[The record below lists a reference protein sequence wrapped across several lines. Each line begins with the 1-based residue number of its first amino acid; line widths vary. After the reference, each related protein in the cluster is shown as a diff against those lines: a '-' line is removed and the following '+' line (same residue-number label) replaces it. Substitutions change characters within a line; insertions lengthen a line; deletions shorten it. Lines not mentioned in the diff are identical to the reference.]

1 METEKKDMGRNEMD
15 AEKFGSFVTAL
26 RRERGLTQKQLA
38 ERLYVSNKAV
48 SKWETGQGMPDISLL
63 EPLAEI
69 LEVSVSELLRG
80 KRETPDWTEEE
91 KLTDAELCK
100 LLKEPPETSVKEKE
114 ELKQARKRRAK
125 WYFLG
130 LGLSAAEISL
140 LFVFGE
146 KLGIDGFD
154 LLLDMLITI
163 PLVLILGI
171 WPFFFMPEKLPQ
183 LYDRMRIST
192 YVDGFFQFQMAGMAF
207 NNRNWPYITK
217 SLRTFCFL
225 MPVCWPATYVPVRL
239 LVPDFLWLFGRIPVL
254 LALVLGGLFIPVAVL
269 GKKYE

>member
-63 EPLAEI
+63 EPLAEV

-80 KRETPDWTEEE
+80 KRQTPDWAEVE
-91 KLTDAELCK
+91 KLTDAELCRLFK
-100 LLKEPPETSVKEKE
+100 KPPEASPQEKE
-114 ELKQARKRRAK
+114 ALKRIRKRRAK

-130 LGLSAAEISL
+130 LGLSAAEMAL
-140 LFVFGE
+140 LFALGG
-146 KLGIDGFD
+146 KLGISMFD
-154 LLLDMLITI
+154 RLLDMLTTI
-163 PLVLILGI
+163 PLVLFLGI
-171 WPFFFMPEKLPQ
+171 WPFFFMPERLPL
-183 LYDRMRIST
+183 LYDKMRIST
-192 YVDGFFQFQMAGMAF
+192 YSDGFFRFEMAGMAF
-207 NNRNWPYITK
+207 NNRNWPHITK
-217 SLRTFCFL
+217 ALRTFCFL
-225 MPVCWPATYVPVRL
+225 MPVCWPAVYVPVRL
-239 LVPDFLWLFGRIPVL
+239 LVPDFLWLFGRIFVL
-254 LALVLGGLFIPVAVL
+254 LGLVLGGLFIPVAVL